1 MNPRKEGRILAAF
14 LIAFLPLALAQG
26 TYTQFDVPG
35 AIYTFVAGIDS
46 AGDVVGQY
54 EDASG
59 NFHGF
64 FFSGSTYATVDY
76 PGVTSGTQCRPNCGR
91 HDRSFRCSNGVLDRE
106 WKKAET
112 DRRGEYTEC
121 NRGGR

>member
-1 MNPRKEGRILAAF
+1 MNPRKARCLLAVF
-14 LIAFLPLALAQG
+14 LIVFVPLAMAQG

-64 FFSGSTYATVDY
+64 FFSGSTYTTVDY
-76 PGVTSGTQCRPNCGR
+76 PGVTSGT
-91 HDRSFRCSNGVLDRE
+91 FL
-106 WKKAET
+106 
-112 DRRGEYTEC
+112 
-121 NRGGR
+121 NRD